1 MHAVSDE
8 VRYMR
13 SESHKLCSENL
24 IDQSGLANACI
35 ATDKDTNNPRF
46 FNTDSL
52 SVIPKAFLGKYSTP

>member
-1 MHAVSDE
+1 
-8 VRYMR
+8 MR

-46 FNTDSL
+46 FNTDNL
-52 SVIPKAFLGKYSTP
+52 SVIPKAFLGKYGAP